1 MIIKHQQFKL
11 LEKIVLERVVFRP
24 PLKGN
29 INMQEEAC
37 FLHVLRGKST
47 LYFPNSKKSVQGL
60 DSVLMKCGSYIQ
72 DWHKNEDGSD
82 NEAVLIHFYPDVVQ
96 LVFDNKIPDLLAK
109 KGIKKAPETMSVQYE
124 QVIKSYI
131 NSLLIYFDT
140 PSLIDE
146 EIIKLKV
153 RELIMLIIRSS
164 PGEELDNMLGGLFDQ
179 NKYSFNKII
188 DTHLYED
195 LSLQDLAIL
204 TNLSLSSFKRKFTS
218 IYSASPAKY
227 LKEKKLEKAKTL
239 LENTTLRM
247 TEIAFEC
254 GLPDTKNFSRLFSSV
269 YGLSP
274 SEYKKS
280 ILTRKEE

>member
-1 MIIKHQQFKL
+1 M
-11 LEKIVLERVVFRP
+11 
-24 PLKGN
+24 
-29 INMQEEAC
+29 
-37 FLHVLRGKST
+37 
-47 LYFPNSKKSVQGL
+47 
-60 DSVLMKCGSYIQ
+60 
-72 DWHKNEDGSD
+72 
-82 NEAVLIHFYPDVVQ
+82 
-96 LVFDNKIPDLLAK
+96 VFDNKIPDLLAK